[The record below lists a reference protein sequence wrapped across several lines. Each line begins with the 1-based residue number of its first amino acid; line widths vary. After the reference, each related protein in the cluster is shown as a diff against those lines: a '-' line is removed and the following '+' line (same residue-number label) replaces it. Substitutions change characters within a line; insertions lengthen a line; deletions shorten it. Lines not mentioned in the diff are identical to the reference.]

1 MSRLTTAALA
11 VLAALT
17 GAQELPVPVLGE
29 APRVPAAERP
39 EARALVSLAE
49 GALAAGLA
57 STAIELHNR
66 ALALPDATP
75 ADREEAALG
84 LALAHLER
92 NRPDDALRALGLAG
106 ESPRRRLRAALA
118 ALLKGDAAGVEAAT
132 RALDPAALPAEERP
146 WGMLALGVAD
156 AAAGR
161 PEAPAR
167 LEEAARLAVSES
179 QRQRLELLG
188 FRALLASGRDDDA
201 LLATLEARARAA
213 GDDAARFALA
223 RVRAAALARRGDR
236 ESAASL
242 LVASAGDS
250 PVRRAEAEL
259 AAGLI
264 LGADADRGAALL
276 RSAAAATRAPAALR
290 ARAIRGLAAAAGE
303 VPAERVV
310 RTANAAYAFLSDS
323 QGGCPRGPEIA
334 DVIHLARAQLML
346 TAGNRDLARAAAED
360 LLRETPAS
368 PLAPEAVRLLASVAW
383 GEGAYRLAAGHLDRL
398 ATMVEARDRDLVRLA
413 AADCLF
419 LAGDAAVAERA
430 YAAVQTEARDAALRD
445 AAFHQAVQSALRV
458 PGGLEPACAR
468 IEAAASAGL
477 VARDRLL
484 DAAWSAADA
493 ARRSGDAQA
502 FARTLARL
510 ARVTEKAPILHD
522 LRFEWL
528 RALSALANGDR
539 TTAARAAD
547 NLLERLAALPADAP
561 EALREAAPELRA
573 HALLL
578 RARSGPHARPSV
590 EIQALAQLRERLGKV
605 SASAAA
611 WLAEGRL
618 LAAEGRHAEAQ
629 RRFEQL
635 AETFAGDPA
644 LEDYAALGLQ
654 EAADQALVLAGS
666 AGAPKLAE
674 AARLLGLFL
683 QRHPNHPAQPKVA
696 LRQAEVYRRMG
707 NFDSALRVLDE
718 LVRARPDSPDR
729 ARVELTRGDCLL
741 GLAAL
746 RRTPTGAPDRAR
758 INRAVAS
765 YERTLAT
772 WAKDVDTQAEARHKL
787 AQSLLERARGESAAD
802 AEATRREA
810 RQLLATEAAELLAG
824 SRDRLG
830 LDGRVWVARSLM
842 LLGEHCEAQ
851 GDLAEAKAAY
861 RLLRDLNAGLPEGTA
876 RLPGRAAAES
886 KLAELEAG
894 ASNPPAR

>member
-11 VLAALT
+11 VLAALS
-17 GAQELPVPVLGE
+17 GAQELSVPLLGT
-29 APRVPAAERP
+29 PPGIPSAERP
-39 EARALVSLAE
+39 EARALVTLAE

-57 STAIELHNR
+57 STAAELHNR

-75 ADREEAALG
+75 ADREDAALG

-92 NRPDDALRALGLAG
+92 NRPADAQRALALAPD
-106 ESPRRRLRAALA
+106 SPRRRLRAALLQ
-118 ALLKGDAAGVEAAT
+118 LLRGDVAGLESAT
-132 RALDPAALPAEERP
+132 RALDPAALPSEERP
-146 WGMLALGVAD
+146 WASLALGIAD

-161 PEAPAR
+161 AEAGAR
-167 LEEAARLAVSES
+167 LEEAAKSAATES
-179 QRQRLELLG
+179 QRQRIELLG
-188 FRALLASGRDDDA
+188 FRALVQFGKDDE
-201 LLATLEARARAA
+201 ATLAGLERRSREAGTAEAA
-213 GDDAARFALA
+213 FALA

-236 ESAASL
+236 EAAAALLTSAA
-242 LVASAGDS
+242 GDT
-250 PVRRAEAEL
+250 PARRCEAEL

-264 LGADADRGAALL
+264 LGADSERGAALL
-276 RSAAAATRAPAALR
+276 RSAAGFPGAPSALR
-290 ARAIRGLAAAAGE
+290 SRAIRCLAATAAE

-323 QGGCPRGPEIA
+323 QGGCPRTPEIT

-368 PLAPEAVRLLASVAW
+368 PLAPEAVRLLATVAW
-383 GEGAYRLAAGHLDRL
+383 DEASYRLAAGHLDRL
-398 ATMVEARDRDLVRLA
+398 AAMADPRDRDLVRLA

-430 YAAVQTEARDAALRD
+430 YAAVQAEARDPALRD
-445 AAFHQAVQSALRV
+445 AAFHQAVLSALRV

-468 IEAAASAGL
+468 IEAAAEDGKVDRS
-477 VARDRLL
+477 RLL
-484 DAAWSAADA
+484 DAAWSAADS

-510 ARVTEKAPILHD
+510 ARVTEKAPIVHA

-539 TTAARAAD
+539 TTASRAAD
-547 NLLERLAALPADAP
+547 SLVERLGALPADAP
-561 EALREAAPELRA
+561 ESLRAAAPELRA

-578 RARSGPHARPSV
+578 RARSGPHARPGV
-590 EIQALAQLRERLGKV
+590 EIQALAQLRERLGNV

-611 WLAEGRL
+611 ALAEGRL

-635 AETFAGDPA
+635 AETFAEDPA
-644 LEDYAALGLQ
+644 LEEYAALGLR
-654 EAADQALVLAGS
+654 EAADQALVLAGA
-666 AGAPKLAE
+666 AGNAKLAE
-674 AARLLGLFL
+674 AARLLGTFL
-683 QRHPNHPAQPKVA
+683 KRHPSHPAAHRVA
-696 LRQAEVYRRMG
+696 LRQAEVYRRLG
-707 NFDSALRVLDE
+707 DFDTALRVLDE
-718 LVRARPDSPDR
+718 LARAQPEHPDR
-729 ARVELTRGDCLL
+729 VRVELARGDCLL

-746 RRTPTGAPDRAR
+746 RRTPTGAPDRSR
-758 INRAVAS
+758 VNRAIAA
-765 YERTLAT
+765 YERVAAT
-772 WAKDVDTQAEARHKL
+772 WARDADTAAEARHKL
-787 AQSLLERARGESAAD
+787 AQALLERARGEAAAD

-810 RQLLATEAAELLAG
+810 RQLLAAEAAELLAG

-830 LDGRVWVARSLM
+830 VEGRVWVARSLL
-842 LLGEHCEAQ
+842 LLGEHTESQ
-851 GDLAEAKAAY
+851 GDVEEAKAAY
-861 RLLRDLNAGLPEGTA
+861 RLLRDLNAGLPEGAA

-886 KLAELEAG
+886 KLAELEG
-894 ASNPPAR
+894 GGSNAPAR

>member
-1 MSRLTTAALA
+1 MPRLSTAVLA

-29 APRVPAAERP
+29 APRVPSSERP
-39 EARALVSLAE
+39 EARALVTLAE

-57 STAIELHNR
+57 STAVELHNR
-66 ALALPDATP
+66 ALALPDATA

-92 NRPDDALRALGLAG
+92 NRPDDASRSLALAPD
-106 ESPRRRLRAALA
+106 SPRRRLRAALV
-118 ALLKGDAAGVEAAT
+118 ALLRGDAAAVEAAT
-132 RALDPAALPAEERP
+132 RGLDVAGLPAEERP
-146 WGMLALGVAD
+146 WALLALGIAD

-161 PEAPAR
+161 PEAAAR
-167 LEEAARLAVSES
+167 LEEAARAAGTES

-188 FRALLASGRDDDA
+188 FRALVLHGRDDDA
-201 LLATLEARARAA
+201 VLAALERQAREA
-213 GDDAARFALA
+213 GTEASRFALD
-223 RVRAAALARRGDR
+223 RVRASSLARRGDR
-236 ESAASL
+236 ESAAAIL
-242 LVASAGDS
+242 LAAAGDS

-259 AAGLI
+259 AAGMI

-276 RSAAAATRAPAALR
+276 RSAAAATAAPAAIR
-290 ARAIRGLAAAAGE
+290 AKAIRGLAAAAAE

-310 RTANAAYAFLSDS
+310 RTANAAYTFLSDS
-323 QGGCPRGPEIA
+323 QGGCPRSPEIT

-346 TAGNRDLARAAAED
+346 TAGNRDLARSAAED

-368 PLAPEAVRLLASVAW
+368 PLAPEAVRLLATVAW
-383 GEGAYRLAAGHLDRL
+383 GEGAYRLAAGHLERL
-398 ATMVEARDRDLVRLA
+398 AGMVEGRDRDLVRLA

-430 YAAVQTEARDAALRD
+430 YAAVEAEARDPALRD
-445 AAFHQAVQSALRV
+445 AAFHQAVLSALRV

-468 IEAAASAGL
+468 IEAAADAGK
-477 VARDRLL
+477 VARERLL

-510 ARVTEKAPILHD
+510 SRVTEKAPVLHD

-539 TTAARAAD
+539 TTASRAAEG
-547 NLLERLAALPADAP
+547 LLERLGNLPSDAP
-561 EALREAAPELRA
+561 ESLREAAPELRA

-578 RARSGPHARPSV
+578 RARSGPHARASV
-590 EIQALAQLRERLGKV
+590 EIQALAELRERLGKV

-611 WLAEGRL
+611 GLAEGRL

-635 AETFAGDPA
+635 ARTFAGDPA
-644 LEDYAALGLQ
+644 LQEYAALGLQ
-654 EAADQALVLAGS
+654 EAADQALVLAGA
-666 AGAPKLAE
+666 AGAPKLTE

-683 QRHPNHPAQPKVA
+683 QQHPGHPAYPRVA
-696 LRQAEVYRRMG
+696 LRQAEVYRRLG
-707 NFDSALRVLDE
+707 DFDSALRVLEE
-718 LVRARPDSPDR
+718 LARTRPDHPDR
-729 ARVELTRGDCLL
+729 IRVELARGDCLL

-746 RRTPTGAPDRAR
+746 RRTPTGAPDRVR
-758 INRAVAS
+758 INRAIAA
-765 YERTLAT
+765 YERALDT
-772 WAKDVDTQAEARHKL
+772 WAKDVDAQAEARHKL
-787 AQSLLERARGESAAD
+787 AQSLLERARGEAATD

-824 SRDRLG
+824 SRDKLG
-830 LDGRVWVARSLM
+830 VEGRVWVARSLL

-851 GDLAEAKAAY
+851 GDLDEAKAAY
-861 RLLRDLNAGLPEGTA
+861 RLLRDLNAGLPEGTS

-886 KLAELEAG
+886 KLAELEG
-894 ASNPPAR
+894 GGSNPPAR

>member
-1 MSRLTTAALA
+1 MSRLPTAVLA

-17 GAQELPVPVLGE
+17 GAQELPVPLLGDI
-29 APRVPAAERP
+29 PRIPAAERP
-39 EARALVSLAE
+39 EARALVTLAE

-57 STAIELHNR
+57 STAVELHNR

-92 NRPDDALRALGLAG
+92 NRPADAARALALAAD
-106 ESPRRRLRAALA
+106 SPRRRLRAALA
-118 ALLKGDAAGVEAAT
+118 ALLRNDVAAVEAAS
-132 RALDPAALPAEERP
+132 RDLDPAMFPSEERP
-146 WGMLALGVAD
+146 WALLIRGIAD

-161 PEAPAR
+161 PEAAAR
-167 LEEAARLAVSES
+167 LEEAAAAAVGAS

-188 FRALLASGRDDDA
+188 FRALVTFGRDDGAA
-201 LLATLEARARAA
+201 LAALEQRVREA
-213 GDDAARFALA
+213 GSDEARFALA

-236 ESAASL
+236 ESAASAL
-242 LVASAGDS
+242 LAAAGASPA
-250 PVRRAEAEL
+250 RRAEAEL

-264 LGADADRGAALL
+264 LGADSERGVALM
-276 RSAAAATRAPAALR
+276 RAAAAGSAPASLR
-290 ARAIRGLAAAAGE
+290 ARAIRGLAAAAAE

-310 RTANAAYAFLSDS
+310 RAANAAYAFLSDS
-323 QGGCPRGPEIA
+323 NGGCPRTPEIT

-346 TAGNRDLARAAAED
+346 AAGSREQARAAAED

-383 GEGAYRLAAGHLDRL
+383 SEGAYRLAAGHLDRL
-398 ATMVEARDRDLVRLA
+398 AGMVAERDRDVVRLA

-430 YAAVQTEARDAALRD
+430 YAAVQAEARDPALRES
-445 AAFHQAVQSALRV
+445 AFYQAVLSALRV

-468 IEAAASAGL
+468 IEAAADAGK
-477 VARDRLL
+477 VGRERLL
-484 DAAWSAADA
+484 DAAWSAADT
-493 ARRSGDAQA
+493 ARRSGDAQL

-539 TTAARAAD
+539 TTASRAAD
-547 NLLERLAALPADAP
+547 NLIERLGSLPKDAP
-561 EALREAAPELRA
+561 ASLRDSAPELRA

-578 RARSGPHARPSV
+578 RARSGPHERAAV
-590 EIQALAQLRERLGKV
+590 EIQALARLRESLGKV

-611 WLAEGRL
+611 GLAEGRL

-635 AETFAGDPA
+635 AETFATDPA
-644 LEDYAALGLQ
+644 LSEYAALGLQ
-654 EAADQALVLAGS
+654 EAADQALILAG
-666 AGAPKLAE
+666 AVGAPKLTE

-683 QRHPNHPAQPKVA
+683 QRYPAHPALPKVA
-696 LRQAEVYRRMG
+696 LRQSEVYRRLG
-707 NFDSALRVLDE
+707 DFDSALRVLDD
-718 LVRARPDSPDR
+718 LARTRPEHPDR
-729 ARVELTRGDCLL
+729 IRFELARGDCLL

-746 RRTPTGAPDRAR
+746 RRTPTGAPDRSR
-758 INRAVAS
+758 INRAVAA
-765 YERTLAT
+765 YERALAT
-772 WAKDVDTQAEARHKL
+772 WAKDADTQAEARHKL
-787 AQSLLERARGESAAD
+787 ARSLLERARGEAATD

-810 RQLLATEAAELLAG
+810 RQLLAAEAAELLAG

-830 LDGRVWVARSLM
+830 IEGRVWVARSLL
-842 LLGEHCEAQ
+842 LLGEHSEAE

-861 RLLRDLNAGLPEGTA
+861 RLLRDLNAGLDDGSA

-886 KLAELEAG
+886 KLAELEAAG
-894 ASNPPAR
+894 SNPPAR